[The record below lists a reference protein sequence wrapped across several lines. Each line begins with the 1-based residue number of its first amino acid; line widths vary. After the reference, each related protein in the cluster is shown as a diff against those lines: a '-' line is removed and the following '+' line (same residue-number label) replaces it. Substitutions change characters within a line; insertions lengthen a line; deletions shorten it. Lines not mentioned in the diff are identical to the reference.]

1 MSAPRRIVLLAVADP
16 TLRHLLVTHLLRGDG
31 PLQLPVATDFEQARQ
46 RAARLRPDVA
56 ILEEA
61 CSGGRTL
68 EPAVQEL
75 VPLTPVIALTDP
87 ARQAELADW
96 IKTGDV
102 DVVPQVG
109 NYLPVV
115 FALVF
120 RRIAR
125 PGPLRLSVRDE
136 LGWAGEQFAEI
147 LRHEIN
153 NPLTGILGNAE
164 LLLARRDRLPA
175 ADVQRLE
182 TITELAVRLRETIRR
197 ITTRIAQPQQ
207 ARSA

>member
-16 TLRHLLVTHLLRGDG
+16 TLRHLLVTHLLRADG
-31 PLQLPVATDFEQARQ
+31 PLQLPVATDLEQACQ
-46 RAARLRPDVA
+46 RAARLHPDVA
-56 ILEEA
+56 ILDET
-61 CSGGRTL
+61 CSGGRTW
-68 EPAVQEL
+68 ERAVQEL

-96 IKTGDV
+96 IKTGNV

-125 PGPLRLSVRDE
+125 PSPRRASVGDE
-136 LGWAGEQFAEI
+136 PGWPDEQFAEL
-147 LRHEIN
+147 LRHEVN

-164 LLLARRDRLPA
+164 LLLARRDRMAA

-197 ITTRIAQPQQ
+197 ITTRLAQAQQ
-207 ARSA
+207 LRSA

>member
-1 MSAPRRIVLLAVADP
+1 MSAPRRMVLLAVAEP
-16 TLRHLLVTHLLRGDG
+16 TLRHLLVAHLLHADG
-31 PLQLPVATDFEQARQ
+31 PLQLSVATDFEQACRQ
-46 RAARLRPDVA
+46 AERLRPEVV
-56 ILEEA
+56 ILDETCA
-61 CSGGRTL
+61 GDRPMGQ
-68 EPAVQEL
+68 AVQRL
-75 VPLTPVIALTDP
+75 VPLAPVIALTDS

-96 IKTGDV
+96 IRTGDV
-102 DVVPQVG
+102 DVIPQVG

-125 PGPLRLSVRDE
+125 PGPLRVPLRDE
-136 LGWAGEQFAEI
+136 LGWPPEQFAEI
-147 LRHEIN
+147 LRHEVN

-164 LLLARRDRLPA
+164 LLLARRERLPA
-175 ADVQRLE
+175 AAVQRLE

-197 ITTRIAQPQQ
+197 ITARLAQAQQ